1 VAGTLVSG
9 FRRKDVHVPNI
20 CRALLVVAAA
30 AAGSC
35 GGGGGGSNAPTTPS
49 TPSTGGNTGTTV
61 ITILPDGTMN
71 PKEVRI
77 DVRQQVRFV
86 NQDTRAHQPQSNP
99 HLVHTD
105 CPALNAVGV
114 LQPGDSRTTGAFD
127 VEKVCGF
134 HDHMN
139 PDSPNLGGTIR
150 VAGAEGPAGPVYIK
164 P

>member
-1 VAGTLVSG
+1 
-9 FRRKDVHVPNI
+9 VHVPNI

-35 GGGGGGSNAPTTPS
+35 GGGGGGSNAP
-49 TPSTGGNTGTTV
+49 
-61 ITILPDGTMN
+61 TMN

-114 LQPGDSRTTGAFD
+114 LQPGDSRMTGAFD